1 MKVADASREE
11 VRPETVRAAGPL
23 EGVRV
28 LELGTLIAGPF
39 TGRLLGDL
47 GAEVI
52 KAEAPSRGDPMRD
65 WGAETY
71 RGRSL
76 WWSVQSRTQNLVTL
90 DLSTDDLVYLLEGM
104 GCETGIDMDALISCS
119 LWLEDQLGRDL
130 PGRLRKGGDF
140 ALV

>member
-23 EGVRV
+23 EGGV
-28 LELGTLIAGPF
+28 LELDTLIAGPF

-52 KAEAPSRGDPMRD
+52 NVEAPSRGDPMRD

-71 RGRSL
+71 RGKSL
-76 WWSVQSRTQNLVTL
+76 WWSVQSRNEKLVTL
-90 DLSTDDLVYLLEGM
+90 DLRTDDLVYLLEGM